1 MDEPVL
7 LTGAGGRV
15 GQAILRGIGDD
26 YEWRLLDREPL
37 PATKV
42 PVGVTDADQYVA
54 DITNADAVREAMEGV
69 GAVIHLAGDPRKT
82 APWDSVLRNNI
93 DGTQVVMRAA
103 VDAGVKKFAFASSN
117 HAVGGY
123 ETEERTPDLYRPDD
137 GYRLDG
143 TELPRPGNL
152 YGVSKAAGES
162 LGRFYHDEHGMSVV
176 CVRIGN
182 LTKDHPPREYE
193 RGQAMW
199 LSHRDC
205 GHLFD
210 RCLQADYGYE
220 IVYGISNNDR
230 RYYSI
235 ERAREVLGYDP
246 ADNSADYTFEGKP
259 KTESGVTGEGSE
271 PTEDDGDVNRDDGPT
286 EPNFPSD
293 PDRPTDGA

>member
-37 PATKV
+37 PAAKV
-42 PVGVTDADQYVA
+42 PNGVTDADRYVA
-54 DITNADAVREAMEGV
+54 DITDADAVREAMDGV

-103 VDAGVKKFAFASSN
+103 VDTGVEKFAFASSN

-123 ETEERTPDLYRPDD
+123 ETEERTPDLYRPED

-162 LGRFYHDEHGMSVV
+162 LGRFHHDEHGMSVV

-205 GHLFD
+205 AHLFD

-235 ERAREVLGYDP
+235 ERAREALGYDP
-246 ADNSADYTFEGKP
+246 ADNSADYTFEGEP
-259 KTESGVTGEGSE
+259 KDEADEGGDTGDTAGGDPDSGL
-271 PTEDDGDVNRDDGPT
+271 DDPPA
-286 EPNFPSD
+286 EPNFPTD
-293 PDRPTDGA
+293 PDTPTDGA